1 MGFIASVPIRIFS
14 RASNDRHG
22 SLPDKFKLGLKVSQ
36 CSPEVLKKASNSV
49 QISLKSPPSR
59 QRMPTDQHIRTA
71 FIFGPFRLDGV
82 DLVLRKGN
90 AEIPLTRKA
99 VQTLLVLVENA
110 GHVMGKETLLERV
123 WPGTFV
129 NESTLAQN
137 ILTLR
142 KALGK
147 QASGEDYIGTVPK
160 RGYRFEA
167 SVTEGASADPAA
179 RPSRLIPEPRG
190 ATPRATLSQHA
201 MLYSFL
207 TFAVVIAILGV
218 FFLVRSRAVPA
229 APSVAPAKIRSIA
242 VLSMTNMSG
251 DPSQDYLADGIT
263 EAITTDLAKFHS
275 LRVVSRTSA
284 MQYNGRK
291 KPLPEIARELH
302 VDAIVEGAL
311 MRSGAHVRV
320 TAQLTRAAN
329 DEQIWAELY
338 DRDVRDLLALQNDVA
353 RDIAEHVQAQIT
365 TQDSQRLSTARP
377 LDPRAHEE
385 YLKGRFFWNKRTEN
399 GYLDAIDHFL
409 RAIQIDPQ
417 YPEPYAGLADTYA
430 LLGSLN
436 GASIPRRDAMNNARS
451 IARKALELDPA
462 MAEAHTS
469 LAFVLMHY
477 DWDFVAAEREY
488 LRAIDL
494 NPNYATAHQWYAI
507 NLAVTDRMDAA
518 LAELRHAQEL
528 DPLSLI
534 ISADIGELLG
544 WARRYEDARA
554 QLQSTLQMDPNFL
567 LAHYNLIDIYLYQQ
581 KHAEAADHA
590 HKAVELAPRSL
601 WAQGLLGV
609 AYALNGQRDEARKV
623 MASIQQSPRSKDA
636 ANSLAMIATSLGD
649 KDAAFHWLQVAR
661 DERSGSLILMKIVPY
676 WDPLRS
682 DPRFASLLHD
692 VGLDSTGNSD

>member
-1 MGFIASVPIRIFS
+1 MPPEP
-14 RASNDRHG
+14 
-22 SLPDKFKLGLKVSQ
+22 SL
-36 CSPEVLKKASNSV
+36 
-49 QISLKSPPSR
+49 
-59 QRMPTDQHIRTA
+59 RTA
-71 FIFGPFRLDGV
+71 YAFGPFRLDV
-82 DLVLRKGN
+82 KDLVLKREGS
-90 AEIPLTRKA
+90 EIPLTRKA
-99 VQTLLVLVENA
+99 VETLLVLVENA
-110 GHVMGKETLLERV
+110 GHVMGKETLLDRV

-129 NESTLAQN
+129 NEATLAQN

-147 QASGEDYIGTVPK
+147 QTTGEDYIGTVPK

-167 SVTEGASADPAA
+167 PVTENRPADAAVWPAGLAPKPPGAPRA
-179 RPSRLIPEPRG
+179 SRLPKYSVFY
-190 ATPRATLSQHA
+190 ALLTL
-201 MLYSFL
+201 
-207 TFAVVIAILGV
+207 AVVIAISALY
-218 FFLVRSRAVPA
+218 LVRSRRVPA
-229 APSVAPAKIRSIA
+229 AANIAPTKIQSIA
-242 VLSMTNMSG
+242 VLSLTNLSG

-302 VDAIVEGAL
+302 VDAIVEGGV
-311 MRSGAHVRV
+311 MRSGARVRV
-320 TAQLTRAAN
+320 TAQLIQVVN
-329 DEQIWAELY
+329 DRQIWAESYEREL
-338 DRDVRDLLALQNDVA
+338 RELLALQNDVA

-365 TQDSQRLSTARP
+365 AQDRQRLSTARP
-377 LDPRAHEE
+377 LNPAAHEE

-409 RAIQIDPQ
+409 RAIQIDPE
-417 YPEPYAGLADTYA
+417 YPEPYAGLADSYA
-430 LLGSLN
+430 LLGSLG
-436 GASIPRRDAMNNARS
+436 GAFIPRRDAMNNARS

-469 LAFVLMHY
+469 LAFVLMHF
-477 DWDFVAAEREY
+477 DWDFAAAEKEY

-494 NPNYATAHQWYAI
+494 NPNYATAHQWYAV
-507 NLAVTDRMDAA
+507 NLAATDRMDAA

-544 WARRYEDARA
+544 CARRYEDAAA

-567 LAHYNLIDIYLYQQ
+567 LAHYDLVAIYLYQQ
-581 KHAEAADHA
+581 KYAEAADHA
-590 HKAVELAPRSL
+590 RKAMELAPGSL
-601 WAQGLLGV
+601 WAEGLLG
-609 AYALNGQRDEARKV
+609 ATYALNGQREKARKV
-623 MASIQQSPRSKDA
+623 MANIQRSPRSKDA
-636 ANSLAMIATSLGD
+636 ANSLAVIATGLGD

-661 DERSGSLILMKIVPY
+661 DERSGSLILMKIVPS

-692 VGLDSTGNSD
+692 IGLDSTGNSD

>member
-1 MGFIASVPIRIFS
+1 M
-14 RASNDRHG
+14 
-22 SLPDKFKLGLKVSQ
+22 
-36 CSPEVLKKASNSV
+36 
-49 QISLKSPPSR
+49 
-59 QRMPTDQHIRTA
+59 RTA
-71 FIFGPFRLDGV
+71 YAFGPFRLDV
-82 DLVLRKGN
+82 KDLVLKRDG
-90 AEIPLTRKA
+90 AEVPLTRKA
-99 VQTLLVLVENA
+99 VETLLVLVENA
-110 GHVMGKETLLERV
+110 GHVMGKEALLERV

-129 NESTLAQN
+129 NESTLSQN

-147 QASGEDYIGTVPK
+147 QASGEDFIGTVPK

-167 SVTEGASADPAA
+167 PVTADGPVDAAA
-179 RPSRLIPEPRG
+179 RPSTLAPEPSDAARF
-190 ATPRATLSQHA
+190 ASISRHTV
-201 MLYSFL
+201 LYSSV
-207 TFAVVIAILGV
+207 AVVVAIAISAAY
-218 FFLVRSRAVPA
+218 LVRARRVPA
-229 APSVAPAKIRSIA
+229 AANVAPTKIQSIA
-242 VLSMTNMSG
+242 VLSLTNLSG

-284 MQYNGRK
+284 MQYNDRK

-302 VDAIVEGAL
+302 VDAIVEGGM

-329 DEQIWAELY
+329 DEQIWAESY
-338 DRDVRDLLALQNDVA
+338 EREVRDLLALQNDVA

-365 TQDSQRLSTARP
+365 AQDRQRLSTARP

-417 YPEPYAGLADTYA
+417 YPEPYAGLADAYA
-430 LLGSLN
+430 LLGSLG

-451 IARKALELDPA
+451 IAHKALELDPTL
-462 MAEAHTS
+462 AEAHTS

-477 DWDFVAAEREY
+477 EWDFAAAEKEY

-494 NPNYATAHQWYAI
+494 NPNYATAHQWYAV
-507 NLAVTDRMDAA
+507 NLAATDRMDAA

-534 ISADIGELLG
+534 IGADIGELLG
-544 WARRYEDARA
+544 GARRYGEAAA
-554 QLQSTLQMDPNFL
+554 QFQSTLKMDPNFL
-567 LAHYNLIDIYLYQQ
+567 LAHIGLATISTYQQ
-581 KHAEAADHA
+581 KYAEAADHA
-590 HKAVELAPRSL
+590 RKALELAPGSM
-601 WAQGLLGV
+601 WAECVLGS
-609 AYALNGQRDEARKV
+609 AYALSGQRGNAQKV
-623 MASIQQSPRSKDA
+623 MENIQRSSHNKEVA
-636 ANSLAMIATSLGD
+636 LHLAIIATGLGD
-649 KDAAFHWLQVAR
+649 KDEAFRWLQVAR
-661 DERSGSLILMKIVPY
+661 DQRSGSLILLKITPY

-682 DPRFASLLHD
+682 DPRFATLLHD

>member
-1 MGFIASVPIRIFS
+1 MP
-14 RASNDRHG
+14 
-22 SLPDKFKLGLKVSQ
+22 
-36 CSPEVLKKASNSV
+36 PE
-49 QISLKSPPSR
+49 PS
-59 QRMPTDQHIRTA
+59 MRTA
-71 FIFGPFRLDGV
+71 YAFGPFRLDV
-82 DLVLRKGN
+82 KDLVLKREGV
-90 AEIPLTRKA
+90 EIPLTRKA
-99 VQTLLVLVENA
+99 VEALLVLVENA
-110 GHVMGKETLLERV
+110 GHVMGKEALLDRV

-167 SVTEGASADPAA
+167 PVTADAPASAAVWPGGFPP
-179 RPSRLIPEPRG
+179 RPPSALLSRHEV
-190 ATPRATLSQHA
+190 
-201 MLYSFL
+201 LYASL
-207 TFAVVIAILGV
+207 AVVFAIAISAAYI
-218 FFLVRSRAVPA
+218 VRSRRVPA
-229 APSVAPAKIRSIA
+229 AASIASTKIRSIA
-242 VLSMTNMSG
+242 VLSLTNLSG

-284 MQYNGRK
+284 MQYNSRK

-302 VDAIVEGAL
+302 VDAIVEGGM

-329 DEQIWAELY
+329 DEQIWAESY
-338 DRDVRDLLALQNDVA
+338 EREVRDLLALQNDVA

-365 TQDSQRLSTARP
+365 AQDRQRLSTARP
-377 LDPRAHEE
+377 LNPAAHEE
-385 YLKGRFFWNKRTEN
+385 YVKGRFFWNKRTEN

-409 RAIQIDPQ
+409 RAIQIDPE
-417 YPEPYAGLADTYA
+417 YPEPYAGLADAYA
-430 LLGSLN
+430 LLGSLG
-436 GASIPRRDAMNNARS
+436 GASLPRRDAMNNARS
-451 IARKALELDPA
+451 IARKALELDPTL
-462 MAEAHTS
+462 AEAHTS

-477 DWDFVAAEREY
+477 DWEFAAAEKEY

-494 NPNYATAHQWYAI
+494 NPNYPTAHQWYAV

-534 ISADIGELLG
+534 ISADIGEFLCY
-544 WARRYEDARA
+544 AHRYEDATA
-554 QLQSTLQMDPNFL
+554 QLQATLQMDPNFL
-567 LAHYNLIDIYLYQQ
+567 LAHYNLVTVNISQQ
-581 KHAEAADHA
+581 KYAEAAVHA
-590 HKAVELAPRSL
+590 HKALELAPGSL

-609 AYALNGQRDEARKV
+609 TDALSGQRDKAQKV
-623 MASIQQSPRSKDA
+623 MASIQHSPQRKDA
-636 ANSLAMIATSLGD
+636 ATYLAMIATYLGD

-661 DERSGSLILMKIVPY
+661 DERSGSLILMKCDPY
-676 WDPLRS
+676 WDALRS
-682 DPRFASLLHD
+682 DPRFARLLHD
-692 VGLDSTGNSD
+692 IGLDSTGNSD

>member
-1 MGFIASVPIRIFS
+1 
-14 RASNDRHG
+14 
-22 SLPDKFKLGLKVSQ
+22 
-36 CSPEVLKKASNSV
+36 
-49 QISLKSPPSR
+49 
-59 QRMPTDQHIRTA
+59 MPTDQHIRTA
-71 FIFGPFRLDGV
+71 FSFGPFRLHAG
-82 DLVLRKGN
+82 DLVLRRGD

-99 VQTLLVLVENA
+99 VETLLVLVENA
-110 GHVMGKETLLERV
+110 GHVMGKETLLEQV

-167 SVTEGASADPAA
+167 SVTESAPADPAA
-179 RPSRLIPEPRG
+179 CPSGLAPEPSAAARFAPVSG
-190 ATPRATLSQHA
+190 HAVLYASLTL
-201 MLYSFL
+201 
-207 TFAVVIAILGV
+207 AVAIAISAAY
-218 FFLVRSRAVPA
+218 LVRLRRFPA
-229 APSVAPAKIRSIA
+229 AASVAPGKIQSIA
-242 VLSMTNMSG
+242 VLSMKNMSG
-251 DPSQDYLADGIT
+251 GPSQDYLADGIT
-263 EAITTDLAKFHS
+263 EAITTDLAKFRS

-284 MQYNGRK
+284 MQYDGRK
-291 KPLPEIARELH
+291 KPLPEIAHELH
-302 VDAIVEGAL
+302 VDAIVEGGVV
-311 MRSGAHVRV
+311 RSGGRVRV
-320 TAQLTRAAN
+320 TAQLIQATN
-329 DEQIWAELY
+329 DRQIWAESY
-338 DRDVRDLLALQNDVA
+338 ERDLRDLLALQNDVA

-365 TQDSQRLSTARP
+365 EQDRQRLSTARS
-377 LDPRAHEE
+377 LDPAAHEE

-430 LLGSLN
+430 LLGSLG

-451 IARKALELDPA
+451 IARKALELDHG

-477 DWDFVAAEREY
+477 DWDFAAAEKEY

-494 NPNYATAHQWYAI
+494 NPNYPTAHQWYAI
-507 NLAVTDRMDAA
+507 NLAATGQLDAA

-534 ISADIGELLG
+534 ISADIGEFLCY
-544 WARRYEDARA
+544 ARRYEDATA

-567 LAHYNLIDIYLYQQ
+567 LAHFNLVTVYDSQHRY
-581 KHAEAADHA
+581 AEAAAHA
-590 HKAVELAPRSL
+590 HKAVELAPGSL
-601 WAQGLLGV
+601 WARGSLGV
-609 AYALNGQRDEARKV
+609 TYALSGQRDKARNV
-623 MASIQQSPRSKDA
+623 MASIQHSPHSKDA
-636 ANSLAMIATSLGD
+636 AHYLAIIATGLGD

-661 DERSGSLILMKIVPY
+661 DERSGSLILMKLDPD
-676 WDPLRS
+676 WDSLRS
-682 DPRFASLLHD
+682 DPRFVSLLHD
-692 VGLDSTGNSD
+692 VGLDSAGHSD

>member
-1 MGFIASVPIRIFS
+1 MP
-14 RASNDRHG
+14 
-22 SLPDKFKLGLKVSQ
+22 
-36 CSPEVLKKASNSV
+36 PE
-49 QISLKSPPSR
+49 PS
-59 QRMPTDQHIRTA
+59 MRTA
-71 FIFGPFRLDGV
+71 YAFGPFRLDV
-82 DLVLRKGN
+82 KDLVLKREGV
-90 AEIPLTRKA
+90 EIPLTRKA
-99 VQTLLVLVENA
+99 VETLLVLVENA

-147 QASGEDYIGTVPK
+147 QGSGEDYIGTVPK

-167 SVTEGASADPAA
+167 GVTESAPADPAA
-179 RPSRLIPEPRG
+179 SPSGLAPEPSDAARF
-190 ATPRATLSQHA
+190 APFSRHA
-201 MLYSFL
+201 VLFASL
-207 TFAVVIAILGV
+207 AVVFAIAISAAYM
-218 FFLVRSRAVPA
+218 VRSRRVPA
-229 APSVAPAKIRSIA
+229 SANFAPTRIQSIA
-242 VLSMTNMSG
+242 VLSLTNLSG

-302 VDAIVEGAL
+302 VDAIVEGGM

-329 DEQIWAELY
+329 DEQIWAESY
-338 DRDVRDLLALQNDVA
+338 EREVRDLLALQNDVA

-365 TQDSQRLSTARP
+365 TQDRQRLSTARP

-417 YPEPYAGLADTYA
+417 YPEPYAGLADSYA
-430 LLGSLN
+430 LLGSLG

-451 IARKALELDPA
+451 IARKALELDPT

-477 DWDFVAAEREY
+477 DWDFAAAEKEY

-494 NPNYATAHQWYAI
+494 NPNYPTAHQWYAV
-507 NLAVTDRMDAA
+507 NLAATGRMDAA

-534 ISADIGELLG
+534 ISADIGQLLG
-544 WARRYEDARA
+544 GARRYEEAAA

-567 LAHYNLIDIYLYQQ
+567 LAHLELASIFIYQQ
-581 KHAEAADHA
+581 KHAEAADHVR
-590 HKAVELAPRSL
+590 KALELAPGSL

-609 AYALNGQRDEARKV
+609 TYALSGQREKARNTL
-623 MASIQQSPRSKDA
+623 ASIQHSPNAKEA
-636 ANSLAMIATSLGD
+636 ALYVAIIATSLGD
-649 KDAAFHWLQVAR
+649 KNTAFQWLQIAR
-661 DERSGSLILMKIVPY
+661 DERSGSLILMKISPY

-692 VGLDSTGNSD
+692 VGLDSTVNSD

>member
-1 MGFIASVPIRIFS
+1 
-14 RASNDRHG
+14 
-22 SLPDKFKLGLKVSQ
+22 
-36 CSPEVLKKASNSV
+36 
-49 QISLKSPPSR
+49 
-59 QRMPTDQHIRTA
+59 MPTNQHLRTA
-71 FIFGPFRLDGV
+71 FAFGPFRLDAG
-82 DLVLRKGN
+82 DLVLRRGDE
-90 AEIPLTRKA
+90 EIPLTRKA

-110 GHVMGKETLLERV
+110 GHVMGKDTLLERV

-147 QASGEDYIGTVPK
+147 QVGGEDYICTVPK

-167 SVTEGASADPAA
+167 SVTESASAGPAIW
-179 RPSRLIPEPRG
+179 PSGPVREPHGDTRG
-190 ATPRATLSQHA
+190 APLSQQPI
-201 MLYSFL
+201 LYALL
-207 TFAVVIAILGV
+207 TVGVVIAISAVYLA
-218 FFLVRSRAVPA
+218 RSRSIPA
-229 APSVAPAKIRSIA
+229 AANIARTKIQSIA
-242 VLSMTNMSG
+242 VLSLTNLSG

-263 EAITTDLAKFHS
+263 EAITTDLAKFRS

-302 VDAIVEGAL
+302 VDAIVEGSM

-320 TAQLTRAAN
+320 TAQLSRAAN
-329 DEQIWAELY
+329 DEQIWAESY
-338 DRDVRDLLALQNDVA
+338 EREVRDLLALQNDVA

-365 TQDSQRLSTARP
+365 TQDRQRLATARS
-377 LDPRAHEE
+377 LDPAAHEE
-385 YLKGRFFWNKRTEN
+385 YVKGRFFWNKRTEN

-409 RAIQIDPQ
+409 RAIQIDPE
-417 YPEPYAGLADTYA
+417 YPEPYAGLADSYA
-430 LLGSLN
+430 LLGSLG

-477 DWDFVAAEREY
+477 DWDFAAAEQEY

-507 NLAVTDRMDAA
+507 NLAATGRMDAA

-544 WARRYEDARA
+544 WARRYEDAAA

-567 LAHYNLIDIYLYQQ
+567 LAHSGLVTIYQYQQ
-581 KHAEAADHA
+581 KYAEAADHA
-590 HKAVELAPRSL
+590 RKAMELAAGSL
-601 WAQGLLGV
+601 WAQGLLGST
-609 AYALNGQRDEARKV
+609 YALNGQRDKARKV
-623 MASIQQSPRSKDA
+623 MASMERSPHGSEA
-636 ANSLAMIATSLGD
+636 ANHLAMIATDLGD

-661 DERSGSLILMKIVPY
+661 DERSGSLILLKIVPY

-682 DPRFASLLHD
+682 DPRFLSLLHD
-692 VGLDSTGNSD
+692 VGLDSTANSD

>member
-1 MGFIASVPIRIFS
+1 
-14 RASNDRHG
+14 
-22 SLPDKFKLGLKVSQ
+22 
-36 CSPEVLKKASNSV
+36 
-49 QISLKSPPSR
+49 
-59 QRMPTDQHIRTA
+59 MPTDQPSRAA
-71 FIFGPFRLDGV
+71 FSFGPFRLDAG
-82 DLVLRKGN
+82 DLVLRRGDE
-90 AEIPLTRKA
+90 EIPLTRKA
-99 VQTLLVLVENA
+99 VETLLVLVENA
-110 GHVMGKETLLERV
+110 GHVMAKETLLERV

-167 SVTEGASADPAA
+167 PVTENGHFDAAA
-179 RPSRLIPEPRG
+179 RPVGLAPRPPGSSLAAPFSRH
-190 ATPRATLSQHA
+190 TV
-201 MLYSFL
+201 LYAL
-207 TFAVVIAILGV
+207 VAVAVLIAISGLY
-218 FFLVRSRAVPA
+218 LVRARLMPA
-229 APSVAPAKIRSIA
+229 AVNVASTKIHSIA
-242 VLSMTNMSG
+242 VLSLTNLSG

-302 VDAIVEGAL
+302 VDAIVEGGM

-329 DEQIWAELY
+329 DEQIWAESY
-338 DRDVRDLLALQNDVA
+338 EREVRDLLALQNDVA
-353 RDIAEHVQAQIT
+353 RDIAEHVQAQIS
-365 TQDSQRLSTARP
+365 TQDRERLSTARP

-417 YPEPYAGLADTYA
+417 YPEPYAGLADAYA
-430 LLGSLN
+430 LLGSLG

-451 IARKALELDPA
+451 IARKALELDPTI
-462 MAEAHTS
+462 AEAHTS

-477 DWDFVAAEREY
+477 DWDFAAAEKEY

-494 NPNYATAHQWYAI
+494 NPNYPTAHQWYAV

-544 WARRYEDARA
+544 CARRYEEAVA
-554 QLQSTLQMDPNFL
+554 QLQSTLKMDPNFL
-567 LAHYNLIDIYLYQQ
+567 LAHYDLVVIYEYQQ
-581 KHAEAADHA
+581 KYAEAADHA
-590 HKAVELAPRSL
+590 RKAVELAPSSL
-601 WAQGLLGV
+601 WAQGLLGST
-609 AYALNGQRDEARKV
+609 YALNGQPDKARKV
-623 MASIQQSPRSKDA
+623 MASIERSPQGKDA
-636 ANSLAMIATSLGD
+636 SNVLALIAIGLGD
-649 KDAAFHWLQVAR
+649 KDEAFHWLQVAR
-661 DERSGSLILMKIVPY
+661 NERSGSLILMKSVPSF
-676 WDPLRS
+676 DPLRS
-682 DPRFASLLHD
+682 DPRFASLLHA
-692 VGLDSTGNSD
+692 VGLDSKGNSD

>member
-1 MGFIASVPIRIFS
+1 M
-14 RASNDRHG
+14 
-22 SLPDKFKLGLKVSQ
+22 
-36 CSPEVLKKASNSV
+36 
-49 QISLKSPPSR
+49 
-59 QRMPTDQHIRTA
+59 RTA
-71 FIFGPFRLDGV
+71 YVFGPFRLDV
-82 DLVLRKGN
+82 KDLVLKRDG
-90 AEIPLTRKA
+90 AEVPLTRKA
-99 VQTLLVLVENA
+99 VETLLVLVENA
-110 GHVMGKETLLERV
+110 GHVMGKEALLDRV
-123 WPGTFV
+123 WPDTFV
-129 NESTLAQN
+129 NEATLAQN

-147 QASGEDYIGTVPK
+147 QVSGEDYIGTVPK

-167 SVTEGASADPAA
+167 GVTDGAPSDLAVWPAGLA
-179 RPSRLIPEPRG
+179 PEPTG
-190 ATPRATLSQHA
+190 APRAAPLSRHA
-201 MLYSFL
+201 VLYALL
-207 TFAVVIAILGV
+207 TVGAVIAISALY
-218 FFLVRSRAVPA
+218 LVRARRVPA
-229 APSVAPAKIRSIA
+229 AANIASMKIQSIA
-242 VLSMTNMSG
+242 VLSLTNLSG

-302 VDAIVEGAL
+302 VDAIVEGGVV
-311 MRSGAHVRV
+311 RSGAHVRV

-329 DEQIWAELY
+329 DEQIWAESY
-338 DRDVRDLLALQNDVA
+338 EREVRDLLALQNDVA

-365 TQDSQRLSTARP
+365 SQDRQRLSTARP

-385 YLKGRFFWNKRTEN
+385 YLKGRYFWNKRTEN

-409 RAIQIDPQ
+409 RAIQIDSE

-430 LLGSLN
+430 LLGSLG

-451 IARKALELDPA
+451 IARKALELDPT

-477 DWDFVAAEREY
+477 DWDFAAAEKEY

-544 WARRYEDARA
+544 GARRYEEAA
-554 QLQSTLQMDPNFL
+554 TQLQSTLQMDPNFL
-567 LAHYNLIDIYLYQQ
+567 LAHIELASVFIYQQ
-581 KHAEAADHA
+581 KYTEAADQA
-590 HKAVELAPRSL
+590 RKAMELAPGSL
-601 WAQGLLGV
+601 WAQGLLGMT
-609 AYALNGQRDEARKV
+609 YALSGQRDKAQQMME
-623 MASIQQSPRSKDA
+623 SIQHSPHSNNSA
-636 ANSLAMIATSLGD
+636 HSLATIAAALGD
-649 KDAAFHWLQVAR
+649 KDLALHWLRVAR
-661 DERSGSLILMKIVPY
+661 DERSGSLILMKITPL
-676 WDPLRS
+676 WDPLRT
-682 DPRFASLLHD
+682 DPRFVSLLHD
-692 VGLDSTGNSD
+692 VGLDSTGN

>member
-1 MGFIASVPIRIFS
+1 
-14 RASNDRHG
+14 
-22 SLPDKFKLGLKVSQ
+22 
-36 CSPEVLKKASNSV
+36 
-49 QISLKSPPSR
+49 
-59 QRMPTDQHIRTA
+59 MPTDQPSRTA
-71 FIFGPFRLDGV
+71 FSFGPFRLDAR
-82 DLVLRKGN
+82 DLVLRRGDE
-90 AEIPLTRKA
+90 EIPLTRKA
-99 VQTLLVLVENA
+99 VETLLVLVENA
-110 GHVMGKETLLERV
+110 GHVMGKEALLDRV

-167 SVTEGASADPAA
+167 PVTENGLVDTAA
-179 RPSRLIPEPRG
+179 RPVGLAPGPPGSSQAAPFSRHAVLYALVAVTVVIVISGLYLVRARLIPAAG
-190 ATPRATLSQHA
+190 N
-201 MLYSFL
+201 
-207 TFAVVIAILGV
+207 IA
-218 FFLVRSRAVPA
+218 PT
-229 APSVAPAKIRSIA
+229 KIHSIA
-242 VLSMTNMSG
+242 VLSLTNLSG

-302 VDAIVEGAL
+302 VDAIVEGGM

-329 DEQIWAELY
+329 DEQIWAESY
-338 DRDVRDLLALQNDVA
+338 EREVRDLLALQNDVA

-365 TQDSQRLSTARP
+365 TQDRERLSTTRP

-417 YPEPYAGLADTYA
+417 YSEPYAGLADAYA
-430 LLGSLN
+430 LLGSLG
-436 GASIPRRDAMNNARS
+436 GASIPRREAMNNARS
-451 IARKALELDPA
+451 IARKALELDPTI
-462 MAEAHTS
+462 AEAHTS

-477 DWDFVAAEREY
+477 DWDFTAAEQEY

-494 NPNYATAHQWYAI
+494 NPNYATAHQWYAA
-507 NLAVTDRMDAA
+507 NLAATGRTDAA

-534 ISADIGELLG
+534 ISADIGEHLG
-544 WARRYEDARA
+544 WARRYEDAAA
-554 QLQSTLQMDPNFL
+554 QLLSTLRMDPNFL
-567 LAHYNLIDIYLYQQ
+567 LAHLDLASVFIYQQ
-581 KHAEAADHA
+581 KYAEAVDQAR
-590 HKAVELAPRSL
+590 KALELAPSSL
-601 WAQGLLGV
+601 WAECVLGA
-609 AYALNGQRDEARKV
+609 AYAGDGQRDKAQKV
-623 MASIQQSPRSKDA
+623 MERIQRSPHSKEA
-636 ANSLAMIATSLGD
+636 ALHSAIIATGLGD

-661 DERSGSLILMKIVPY
+661 DQRSGSLIMMKITPY

-682 DPRFASLLHD
+682 DPRFASLVHD
-692 VGLDSTGNSD
+692 VGLDSTSNSDKD

>member
-14 RASNDRHG
+14 RAVNDRHG
-22 SLPDKFKLGLKVSQ
+22 PPDKFKLRRKVSQ

-49 QISLKSPPSR
+49 QISLKSSPSR

-71 FIFGPFRLDGV
+71 FIFGPFRLDDA
-82 DLVLRKGN
+82 DLVLRKDN

-99 VQTLLVLVENA
+99 LQTLLVLVENA

-123 WPGTFV
+123 WPDTFV

-167 SVTEGASADPAA
+167 SVKESASADPTA
-179 RPSRLIPEPRG
+179 RPSRLTPEPRG
-190 ATPRATLSQHA
+190 ATPGAPLSQQA
-201 MLYSFL
+201 MLYAFL
-207 TFAVVIAILGV
+207 TFAVVIAISGV

-229 APSVAPAKIRSIA
+229 AASVAPAKIRSIA

-311 MRSGAHVRV
+311 MRSGSHVRV

-365 TQDSQRLSTARP
+365 IQDNQRLSTARP

-477 DWDFVAAEREY
+477 DWDFAAAEREY

-567 LAHYNLIDIYLYQQ
+567 LAHYDLIDIYLYQQ

-623 MASIQQSPRSKDA
+623 MASIQQSPHSKDA
-636 ANSLAMIATSLGD
+636 ANSLAMIATCLGD

-661 DERSGSLILMKIVPY
+661 DERSGSLILMKVVPY

>member
-1 MGFIASVPIRIFS
+1 
-14 RASNDRHG
+14 
-22 SLPDKFKLGLKVSQ
+22 
-36 CSPEVLKKASNSV
+36 
-49 QISLKSPPSR
+49 
-59 QRMPTDQHIRTA
+59 MPTDQPSRTA
-71 FIFGPFRLDGV
+71 FSFGPFRLDAG
-82 DLVLRKGN
+82 DLVLRRGDE
-90 AEIPLTRKA
+90 EIPLTRKA
-99 VQTLLVLVENA
+99 VETLLVLVENA

-167 SVTEGASADPAA
+167 PVTENGLVDAA
-179 RPSRLIPEPRG
+179 GRPVGLAPGPPGYSQAAPFSR
-190 ATPRATLSQHA
+190 HA
-201 MLYSFL
+201 VWYALV
-207 TFAVVIAILGV
+207 AVAAVIAITGLY
-218 FFLVRSRAVPA
+218 LVRARLVPA
-229 APSVAPAKIRSIA
+229 TVNVASAKIRSIA
-242 VLSMTNMSG
+242 VLSLTNLSG

-302 VDAIVEGAL
+302 VDAIVEGGM

-329 DEQIWAELY
+329 DEQIWAESY
-338 DRDVRDLLALQNDVA
+338 EREVRDLLSLQNDVA

-365 TQDSQRLSTARP
+365 TQDRERLSTARP

-417 YPEPYAGLADTYA
+417 YPEPYAGLADAYA
-430 LLGSLN
+430 LLGSLG
-436 GASIPRRDAMNNARS
+436 GASLPRRDAMNNARS
-451 IARKALELDPA
+451 IARKALELDPG

-477 DWDFVAAEREY
+477 DWDFAAAEREY

-494 NPNYATAHQWYAI
+494 NPNYPTAHQWYAV
-507 NLAVTDRMDAA
+507 NLAATGRMDAA

-544 WARRYEDARA
+544 LARRYEDAAA
-554 QLQSTLQMDPNFL
+554 QLQSTLKMDPNFL
-567 LAHYNLIDIYLYQQ
+567 LAHIELASVFIYQQ
-581 KHAEAADHA
+581 KYAEASDHA
-590 HKAVELAPRSL
+590 RKAIELAPGSL

-609 AYALNGQRDEARKV
+609 TYALTGQRDKARNV
-623 MASIQQSPRSKDA
+623 MASIEHSPHSDNA
-636 ANSLAMIATSLGD
+636 AHSLATIAAALGD
-649 KDAAFHWLQVAR
+649 KDLTFHWLQVAR
-661 DERSGSLILMKIVPY
+661 DHREGSMILLKITPYY
-676 WDPLRS
+676 WDALRS
-682 DPRFASLLHD
+682 DPRFVSLLHD
-692 VGLDSTGNSD
+692 VGLDSTVNSD

>member
-1 MGFIASVPIRIFS
+1 VQP
-14 RASNDRHG
+14 G
-22 SLPDKFKLGLKVSQ
+22 SLEK
-36 CSPEVLKKASNSV
+36 
-49 QISLKSPPSR
+49 SLKFCSNLAEILPIWA
-59 QRMPTDQHIRTA
+59 RMPTDQHIRRA
-71 FIFGPFRLDGV
+71 FIFGPFRLDGA

-99 VQTLLVLVENA
+99 LQTLLVLVENA

-129 NESTLAQN
+129 NDSTLAQN

-147 QASGEDYIGTVPK
+147 RASGENYIGTVPK

-167 SVTEGASADPAA
+167 LVTESTSVNPAA
-179 RPSRLIPEPRG
+179 WPSGLAPEPHDTV
-190 ATPRATLSQHA
+190 ADAPLSQHA
-201 MLYSFL
+201 ILYAFL
-207 TFAVVIAILGV
+207 TFAVVIAISGV

-229 APSVAPAKIRSIA
+229 AASIAPTKIRSIA

-311 MRSGAHVRV
+311 MRSGSHMRV

-338 DRDVRDLLALQNDVA
+338 DRDVRDLVALQNDVA

-409 RAIQIDPQ
+409 RSIQIDPQ

-477 DWDFVAAEREY
+477 DWDFAAAEREY

-494 NPNYATAHQWYAI
+494 DPNYATAHQWYAI

-518 LAELRHAQEL
+518 IAELRHAQEL

-567 LAHYNLIDIYLYQQ
+567 LAHYDLINIYLYQQ
-581 KHAEAADHA
+581 KYAEAADHA

-623 MASIQQSPRSKDA
+623 MVSIQQSPHSKDA
-636 ANSLAMIATSLGD
+636 ASSLAMIATYLGD

-661 DERSGSLILMKIVPY
+661 AERSGSLILMKIVPY

>member
-1 MGFIASVPIRIFS
+1 
-14 RASNDRHG
+14 
-22 SLPDKFKLGLKVSQ
+22 
-36 CSPEVLKKASNSV
+36 
-49 QISLKSPPSR
+49 
-59 QRMPTDQHIRTA
+59 MPTDQPSRTA
-71 FIFGPFRLDGV
+71 FSFGPFRLDAG
-82 DLVLRKGN
+82 DLVLRRGN
-90 AEIPLTRKA
+90 EQIPLTRKA
-99 VQTLLVLVENA
+99 VETLLVLVENA

-147 QASGEDYIGTVPK
+147 QATGEDYIGTVPK

-167 SVTEGASADPAA
+167 RVTGSAPADAAAWPGELAPKPPGAPRVDPLPRQALWYALLTVAVAIGISA
-179 RPSRLIPEPRG
+179 
-190 ATPRATLSQHA
+190 
-201 MLYSFL
+201 LYF
-207 TFAVVIAILGV
+207 
-218 FFLVRSRAVPA
+218 VRSRRVPPA
-229 APSVAPAKIRSIA
+229 ANIAPTRIQSIA
-242 VLSMTNMSG
+242 VLSLTNLSG

-284 MQYNGRK
+284 MQYNTRK

-302 VDAIVEGAL
+302 VDAIVEGGM

-329 DEQIWAELY
+329 DEQIWAESY
-338 DRDVRDLLALQNDVA
+338 EREVRDLLALQNDVA

-365 TQDSQRLSTARP
+365 AQDRERLSTARS

-385 YLKGRFFWNKRTEN
+385 YVKGRFFWNKRTEN

-417 YPEPYAGLADTYA
+417 YPEPYAGLADAYA
-430 LLGSLN
+430 LLGSLG

-451 IARKALELDPA
+451 IARKALELDPTL
-462 MAEAHTS
+462 AEAHTS

-477 DWDFVAAEREY
+477 DWDFAAAEKEY

-494 NPNYATAHQWYAI
+494 NPNYATAHQWYAV

-544 WARRYEDARA
+544 GARRYEEAVA
-554 QLQSTLQMDPNFL
+554 QFQSTLKMDPNFL
-567 LAHYNLIDIYLYQQ
+567 LAHLDLASVFIYQRKY
-581 KHAEAADHA
+581 AEAADHA
-590 HKAVELAPRSL
+590 RKALELAPGSL
-601 WAQGLLGV
+601 WAECVLGS
-609 AYALNGQRDEARKV
+609 AYALGGQTDKAQKMME
-623 MASIQQSPRSKDA
+623 SIQHSSHNKEA
-636 ANSLAMIATSLGD
+636 ALHLAIIATGLGD
-649 KDAAFHWLQVAR
+649 KDEAFRWLQVAR
-661 DERSGSLILMKIVPY
+661 DQRSGGLILMKITPY

>member
-1 MGFIASVPIRIFS
+1 M
-14 RASNDRHG
+14 
-22 SLPDKFKLGLKVSQ
+22 
-36 CSPEVLKKASNSV
+36 
-49 QISLKSPPSR
+49 
-59 QRMPTDQHIRTA
+59 RTA
-71 FIFGPFRLDGV
+71 YAFGPFRLDV
-82 DLVLRKGN
+82 KDLVLKRDGV
-90 AEIPLTRKA
+90 EIPLTRKA
-99 VQTLLVLVENA
+99 VETLLVLVENA
-110 GHVMGKETLLERV
+110 GHVMGKEALLDRV

-129 NESTLAQN
+129 NEATLAQN

-167 SVTEGASADPAA
+167 RVKESPPVHAAA
-179 RPSRLIPEPRG
+179 RPSGLAPEPSDAARF
-190 ATPRATLSQHA
+190 APLSRNA
-201 MLYSFL
+201 VLYSSV
-207 TFAVVIAILGV
+207 AVVVAIAISAAY
-218 FFLVRSRAVPA
+218 LVRSRRVPA
-229 APSVAPAKIRSIA
+229 GANITPTKIQSIA
-242 VLSMTNMSG
+242 VLSLTNLSG

-263 EAITTDLAKFHS
+263 EAISIDLAKFHS

-302 VDAIVEGAL
+302 VDAIVEGGM

-320 TAQLTRAAN
+320 TAQLIQAAN
-329 DEQIWAELY
+329 DRQIWAESYERDL
-338 DRDVRDLLALQNDVA
+338 RDVLALQNDVA

-365 TQDSQRLSTARP
+365 TQDRQRLSTARP

-399 GYLDAIDHFL
+399 GYLDAVDHFL

-430 LLGSLN
+430 LLGSLG

-477 DWDFVAAEREY
+477 DWDFAAAEKEY

-494 NPNYATAHQWYAI
+494 NPNYPTAHQWYAV
-507 NLAVTDRMDAA
+507 NLAATDRMEAA

-544 WARRYEDARA
+544 CARRYEEAVA

-567 LAHYNLIDIYLYQQ
+567 LAHIELANVFIFQQ
-581 KHAEAADHA
+581 KYAEAVDHA
-590 HKAVELAPRSL
+590 RKALELAPGSL
-601 WAQGLLGV
+601 WTECVLGA
-609 AYALNGQRDEARKV
+609 AYALNGQTDKALKV
-623 MASIQQSPRSKDA
+623 MESIQHSPHSKEA
-636 ANSLAMIATSLGD
+636 ALYLAIIATGLGD
-649 KDAAFHWLQVAR
+649 KDMAFHWLKVAR
-661 DERSGSLILMKIVPY
+661 DERSGSLILMKITPY

-692 VGLDSTGNSD
+692 IGLDSTGNSD

>member
-1 MGFIASVPIRIFS
+1 MA
-14 RASNDRHG
+14 
-22 SLPDKFKLGLKVSQ
+22 PD
-36 CSPEVLKKASNSV
+36 
-49 QISLKSPPSR
+49 PS
-59 QRMPTDQHIRTA
+59 MRTA
-71 FIFGPFRLDGV
+71 YAFGPFRLDV
-82 DLVLRKGN
+82 KDLVLKREGV
-90 AEIPLTRKA
+90 EISLTRKA
-99 VQTLLVLVENA
+99 VETLLVLVENA
-110 GHVMGKETLLERV
+110 GHVMGKEALLDRV

-129 NESTLAQN
+129 NEATLAQN

-147 QASGEDYIGTVPK
+147 QATGEDYIGTVPK

-167 SVTEGASADPAA
+167 GVTESAPADSAIWPTGLAPKPPGA
-179 RPSRLIPEPRG
+179 
-190 ATPRATLSQHA
+190 PRAAPLSQHA
-201 MLYSFL
+201 VLYGLL
-207 TFAVVIAILGV
+207 TVTVVIAISALY
-218 FFLVRSRAVPA
+218 LVRSRRVPA
-229 APSVAPAKIRSIA
+229 SGNIAPTTIQSIA
-242 VLSMTNMSG
+242 VLSLTNLSG
-251 DPSQDYLADGIT
+251 DSSQDYLAEGIT

-302 VDAIVEGAL
+302 VDAIVEGGVV
-311 MRSGAHVRV
+311 RSGGRVRV
-320 TAQLTRAAN
+320 TAQLIQVVN
-329 DEQIWAELY
+329 DRQIWAESYEREL
-338 DRDVRDLLALQNDVA
+338 RDLLALQNDVA

-365 TQDSQRLSTARP
+365 AQDRQRLSTARP

-409 RAIQIDPQ
+409 RAIQIDPE

-430 LLGSLN
+430 LLGSLG
-436 GASIPRRDAMNNARS
+436 GASLPRRDAMNNARS

-477 DWDFVAAEREY
+477 DWDFPAAEKEY

-507 NLAVTDRMDAA
+507 NLAATGRMDAA

-544 WARRYEDARA
+544 WARRYDDAAA
-554 QLQSTLQMDPNFL
+554 QLQSTLKMDPNFL
-567 LAHYNLIDIYLYQQ
+567 LAHLDLAAVFNYQQ
-581 KHAEAADHA
+581 KYAEAADHA
-590 HKAVELAPRSL
+590 RKALVLAPGSL

-609 AYALNGQRDEARKV
+609 TYALNGQRDKARKV
-623 MASIQQSPRSKDA
+623 MASIQSSPHSKNA
-636 ANSLAMIATSLGD
+636 ADTLAVIATGLGD

-682 DPRFASLLHD
+682 DPRFASLVHA

>member
-1 MGFIASVPIRIFS
+1 MPPEPSIRI
-14 RASNDRHG
+14 AY
-22 SLPDKFKLGLKVSQ
+22 
-36 CSPEVLKKASNSV
+36 A
-49 QISLKSPPSR
+49 
-59 QRMPTDQHIRTA
+59 
-71 FIFGPFRLDGV
+71 FGPFRLDV
-82 DLVLRKGN
+82 KDLVLKREG

-99 VQTLLVLVENA
+99 VETLVVLVENA
-110 GHVMGKETLLERV
+110 GHVMGKEALLERV

-129 NESTLAQN
+129 NEATLAQN

-147 QASGEDYIGTVPK
+147 QATGEDYIGTVPK

-167 SVTEGASADPAA
+167 PVTENAPADAAVRPSGLAPEASDAA
-179 RPSRLIPEPRG
+179 RFAPFSR
-190 ATPRATLSQHA
+190 HA
-201 MLYSFL
+201 VSYALL
-207 TFAVVIAILGV
+207 TVAIVIAISALY
-218 FFLVRSRAVPA
+218 LVRARRAPA
-229 APSVAPAKIRSIA
+229 AANIASTKIQSIA
-242 VLSMTNMSG
+242 VLSLTNLSG

-284 MQYNGRK
+284 MQYDGRK

-302 VDAIVEGAL
+302 VDAIVEGGM

-320 TAQLTRAAN
+320 TAQLIQVVN
-329 DEQIWAELY
+329 DRQIWAESYEREL
-338 DRDVRDLLALQNDVA
+338 RDLLALQNDVA

-365 TQDSQRLSTARP
+365 EQDRQRLSTARP

-409 RAIQIDPQ
+409 RAIQIDPE

-430 LLGSLN
+430 LLGSLG

-451 IARKALELDPA
+451 IARKALELDPT

-477 DWDFVAAEREY
+477 DWDFAAAEKEY

-507 NLAVTDRMDAA
+507 NLSATDRMDAA

-544 WARRYEDARA
+544 GARRYEEAAA

-567 LAHYNLIDIYLYQQ
+567 PAHLDLATVFNYQQ
-581 KHAEAADHA
+581 KYAEAADHA
-590 HKAVELAPRSL
+590 RKALELAPGSL
-601 WAQGLLGV
+601 WAECVLGA
-609 AYALNGQRDEARKV
+609 AYALNGQRDKAQKV
-623 MASIQQSPRSKDA
+623 MESMQHSPHSKEA
-636 ANSLAMIATSLGD
+636 ANYLAVIATGLGD
-649 KDAAFHWLQVAR
+649 KDAAFRWLQIAR
-661 DERSGSLILMKIVPY
+661 DERSGSLIVMKITPY

-682 DPRFASLLHD
+682 DPRFVSLLHD
-692 VGLDSTGNSD
+692 VGLDSTGNTD